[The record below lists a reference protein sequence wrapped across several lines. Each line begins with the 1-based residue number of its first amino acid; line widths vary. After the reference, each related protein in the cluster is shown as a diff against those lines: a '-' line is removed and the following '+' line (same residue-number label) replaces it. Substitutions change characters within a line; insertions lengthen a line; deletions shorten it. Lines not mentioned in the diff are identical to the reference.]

1 MADTGDLK
9 SPDLKSLAG
18 SSPARGTIISSVLV
32 CFKQNM
38 QWVVGPFETG
48 VPSQFLCHK
57 NEVVLNR
64 NGVAVPRFLGLG
76 HKRQWH

>member
-32 CFKQNM
+32 CFEQII
-38 QWVVGPFETG
+38 QWVVGPSETG
-48 VPSQFLCHK
+48 VPSNFFMPQ
-57 NEVVLNR
+57 
-64 NGVAVPRFLGLG
+64 
-76 HKRQWH
+76 KRGGA